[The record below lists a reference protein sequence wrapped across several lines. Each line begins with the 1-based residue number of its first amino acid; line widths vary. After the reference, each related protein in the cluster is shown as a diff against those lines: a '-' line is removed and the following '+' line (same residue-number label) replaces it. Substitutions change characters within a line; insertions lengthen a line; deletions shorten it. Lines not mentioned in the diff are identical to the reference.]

1 MDIMLKE
8 EKVKVDTLYGHGG
21 YFKTKGVGQ
30 LFAAAATNAP
40 IAVME
45 TAGEGGAWGI
55 AVLAA
60 YMVNKEADMSLSDYL
75 GNVIFAGNKGTV
87 IEADASEVAGYEAFL
102 EQYKK
107 GLAIE
112 KAAVDCL
119 Y

>member
-1 MDIMLKE
+1 M
-8 EKVKVDTLYGHGG
+8 T
-21 YFKTKGVGQ
+21 
-30 LFAAAATNAP
+30 P

-60 YMVNKEADMSLSDYL
+60 YMANKEDGMSLAKYL
-75 GNVIFAGNKGTV
+75 GEVIFAGNKGTV
-87 IEADASEVAGYEAFL
+87 LEADESEVAGYEAFL